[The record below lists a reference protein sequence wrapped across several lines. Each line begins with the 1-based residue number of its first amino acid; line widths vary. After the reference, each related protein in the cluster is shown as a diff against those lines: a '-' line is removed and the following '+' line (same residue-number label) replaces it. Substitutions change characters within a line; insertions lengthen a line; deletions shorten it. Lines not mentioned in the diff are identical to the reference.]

1 MRYAKYITKT
11 GCVSHHQLP
20 CSLRR
25 SACYCSD
32 VDPFELRS
40 RTKRTGYLAPIRVSD
55 HEKQIIE
62 WLAKR
67 LSEREGRAVSQADV
81 IRQALA
87 LLYERE
93 QSADKANNE
102 LSPIEPL
109 R

>member
-1 MRYAKYITKT
+1 MQYAKYITEM
-11 GCVSHHQLP
+11 GCILHHQLP

-67 LSEREGRAVSQADV
+67 LSEREGRTVSQADV

-87 LLYERE
+87 LLFERE
-93 QSADKANNE
+93 QTAANANNE
-102 LSPIEPL
+102 LPPIEAH

>member
-1 MRYAKYITKT
+1 M
-11 GCVSHHQLP
+11 GCILHHQQP
-20 CSLRR
+20 CSLRL
-25 SACYCSD
+25 SACYFSD

-67 LSEREGRAVSQADV
+67 LSEREGRTVSQADV

-93 QSADKANNE
+93 QSAAKANNE

>member
-1 MRYAKYITKT
+1 MTRDTKA
-11 GCVSHHQLP
+11 VASPL
-20 CSLRR
+20 
-25 SACYCSD
+25 
-32 VDPFELRS
+32 
-40 RTKRTGYLAPIRVSD
+40 PIRVSD